1 MRRSPYSVGTNVPGG
16 NRMKLRVLATLFAAS
31 LAFAACGN
39 DDNSDSSGSAAGDSK
54 SSQAAADP
62 AADGDGATGHHTDGA
77 MDHSDGAM
85 DHGDATDS
93 QADID
98 SGFAELKNG
107 HHAAIGVEPLDAA
120 TQAELDAQ
128 LAITR
133 EVAALYP
140 TVADAKAAGYRRA
153 GPYAPG
159 LGVHMVYYGSG
170 AALNADG
177 VMDEADLRTP
187 LSIIYDDHTDAG
199 KVVGFMYY
207 SMAKDEPE
215 GFPGTNDTWHYHTNT
230 CIVAAADGGIDAPFG
245 ADTEVAPGLCEKA
258 GGTMLE
264 QTQWMVHVW
273 TVPGYETS
281 DADGGIFGEANRKL
295 SCSDGT
301 YHILPQEDWIEFPF
315 NVCKSNPA

>member
-1 MRRSPYSVGTNVPGG
+1 
-16 NRMKLRVLATLFAAS
+16 MKPRVLATLFAAA
-31 LAFAACGN
+31 LVFAACGN
-39 DDNSDSSGSAAGDSK
+39 DENSDSSPRPADGNDTEANADGAAD
-54 SSQAAADP
+54 QAATD
-62 AADGDGATGHHTDGA
+62 DHGMDHSDGAMDHSDGA

-85 DHGDATDS
+85 DHGDS

-107 HHAAIGVEPLDAA
+107 HHAAIEVEPLDAA

-133 EVAALYP
+133 EVAELYP

-153 GPYAPG
+153 GPFAPG

-170 AALNADG
+170 AALNPDG

-187 LSIIYDDHTDAG
+187 LSIIYDGHTDEAEI
-199 KVVGFMYY
+199 VGFMYY
-207 SMAKDEPE
+207 SMSKDEPA
-215 GFPGTNDTWHYHTNT
+215 GFAGDNDTWHYHTNT
-230 CIVAAADGGIDAPFG
+230 CIVPAADGGIDAPFG
-245 ADTEVAPGLCEKA
+245 ADTEVEPGLCEKA
-258 GGTMLE
+258 GGTMLQ

-273 TVPGYETS
+273 TVPGYEMA
-281 DADGGIFGEANRKL
+281 DADGGVFGEANRAL

-301 YHILPQEDWIEFPF
+301 YHILPQEDWIEYPF